1 MYGNPEPD
9 PIMTKKMLLSANQAV
24 AWAAYRS
31 GCRVAAAYPGTP
43 STEIMQHVAE
53 FKGAI
58 DCEWSVNEK
67 VALEIGVGASLAGV
81 RTLVAMKH
89 VGLNVAMDP
98 LMTFTY
104 IGAIGGLVL
113 VNADDP
119 SMHSS
124 QNEQDN
130 RSLAK
135 FAKCLLFEPADSQ
148 ETFDMVCAGFELSEK
163 YQVPVIV
170 RTTTRTAH
178 TSTIVDVGSGERGEA
193 AAIPYVKDAR
203 RNVAVPAHGRLMRV
217 AVEKRSAALRELSES
232 SPFNRA
238 EPGTGDLGFVAS
250 GVAWQYV
257 KEVFPAAPVFKVG
270 LSNPPPIEQIR
281 AFAAGVKRLVV
292 VEESDPVLAE
302 QIRAAGIEVVEPQTE
317 LRMMELNPTRLAVLR
332 AELLGTPAPAA
343 PKPEGDIP
351 VRPPVL
357 CSGCSHRGPFHI
369 LSKLKAVVCGDIG
382 CYTLGAAPPLAA
394 MDTCVCMGA
403 AIGAAI
409 GMRKAGLPN
418 RRIAAVMGDS
428 TFFHSGMTGLLD
440 VAYNKIPITV
450 MVFDNRITAM
460 TGHQENPGSG
470 HTLLGGEA
478 PAVSIAGIA
487 RAFGIARVHE
497 VEPYDLARI
506 EKVFTECLD
515 SGEPAVVVVQGPC
528 VLHVKWAGKY
538 INTVD
543 EVQCTA
549 CGACFRIGCPA
560 IVRGA
565 PKDADGKRYKS
576 RIDPQ
581 FCTGCNLCLQVCKFN
596 AISPV
601 K

>member
-1 MYGNPEPD
+1 
-9 PIMTKKMLLSANQAV
+9 MTQKLLSANQAI
-24 AWAAYRS
+24 AWAAYRA

-43 STEIMQHVAE
+43 STEIMEHVSE

-67 VALEIGVGASLAGV
+67 VAMEIGIGASLAGV
-81 RTLVAMKH
+81 RALVTMKH

-104 IGAIGGLVL
+104 IGATGGMVII
-113 VNADDP
+113 NADDP

-148 ETFDMVCAGFELSEK
+148 ETYDMVVAGFELSEK

-178 TSTIVDVGSGERGEA
+178 TSTLVDIGSGERDVA
-193 AAIPYVKDAR
+193 PAIPYVKDAR
-203 RNVAVPAHGRLMRV
+203 RNVAVPAHGRLMRF
-217 AVEKRSAALRELSES
+217 AVEKRSAALRELSGN

-250 GVAWQYV
+250 GVAYQYV

-270 LSNPPPIEQIR
+270 LSYPPPLENIR
-281 AFAAGVKRLVV
+281 AFAAGLKRLVV
-292 VEESDPVLAE
+292 IEESDPVLAD
-302 QIRAAGIEVVEPQTE
+302 QIRAAGIPVLEPQTE
-317 LRMMELNPTRLAVLR
+317 LHMMELNPSRLAALR
-332 AELLGTPAPAA
+332 AELLGTTAPVP
-343 PKPEGDIP
+343 PKPEADIP

-369 LSKLKAVVCGDIG
+369 LSKLKATVCGDIG
-382 CYTLGAAPPLAA
+382 CYTLGSAPPLAA
-394 MDTCVCMGA
+394 MDTCICMGA

-418 RRIAAVMGDS
+418 QRIASVMGDS

-470 HTLLGGEA
+470 HTLLGEISTEVRVA
-478 PAVSIAGIA
+478 DVA
-487 RAFGIARVHE
+487 RAFGIKRIHE
-497 VEPYDLARI
+497 VEPYDLPNL

-515 SGEPAVVVVQGPC
+515 CGEPAVVVVRGPC
-528 VLHVKWAGKY
+528 VLHEKWAGKF
-538 INTVD
+538 INEVD
-543 EVQCTA
+543 AVKCTA

-560 IVRGA
+560 IVRGEA
-565 PKDADGKRYKS
+565 KDPAGKRFKS

-581 FCTGCNLCLQVCKFN
+581 FCTGCNLCAQVCKFG
-596 AISPV
+596 AISPA

>member
-1 MYGNPEPD
+1 M
-9 PIMTKKMLLSANQAV
+9 KKLLSANQAI
-24 AWAAYRS
+24 AWAAYRA

-43 STEIMQHVAE
+43 STEILEHVAE

-58 DCEWSVNEK
+58 NCEWSVNEK
-67 VALEIGVGASLAGV
+67 VAMEIGVGASLAGV
-81 RTLVAMKH
+81 RALVAMKH

-104 IGAIGGLVL
+104 VGAIGGMVI

-119 SMHSS
+119 SLHSS

-130 RSLAK
+130 RSLTK

-148 ETFDMVCAGFELSEK
+148 EAYDMVTAGFELSEK
-163 YQVPVIV
+163 HQVPVIV

-178 TSTIVDVGSGERGEA
+178 TSGIVDVGSGERGEVPG
-193 AAIPYVKDAR
+193 IPYVKNAQ
-203 RNVAVPAHGRLMRV
+203 RNVAVPAHGRLMRF
-217 AVEKRSAALRELSES
+217 AVEKRSAALRELTETT
-232 SPFNRA
+232 PFNRA
-238 EPGTGDLGFVAS
+238 EPGAGELGFVAS
-250 GVAWQYV
+250 GVAYQYV
-257 KEVFPAAPVFKVG
+257 KEVFPEAPVFKVG
-270 LSNPPPIEQIR
+270 LSCPPPIEKIR

-302 QIRAAGIEVVEPQTE
+302 QIRAAGIPVVESKTE
-317 LRMMELNPTRLAVLR
+317 LRMMELNPMRLAALR
-332 AELLGTPAPAA
+332 AELLGVPAPEP
-343 PKPEGDIP
+343 PKPEAGIP

-369 LSKLKAVVCGDIG
+369 LSKLKATVCGDIG
-382 CYTLGAAPPLAA
+382 CYTLGSAPPLSA
-394 MDTCVCMGA
+394 MDTCICMGA

-418 RRIAAVMGDS
+418 QRIAAVMGDS
-428 TFFHSGMTGLLD
+428 TFFHSGMPGLLD
-440 VAYNKIPITV
+440 VAYNQIPITV

-470 HTLLGGEA
+470 HTLLGEISTQVRGA
-478 PAVSIAGIA
+478 DVG
-487 RAFGIARVHE
+487 RAFGIRRVHE
-497 VEPYDLARI
+497 VEPYDLANL

-515 SGEPAVVVVQGPC
+515 GGEPAVVVVRGPC
-528 VLHVKWAGKY
+528 VLHEKWAGKF
-538 INTVD
+538 INEVD
-543 EVQCTA
+543 AVKCTA

-560 IVRGA
+560 IVRGEA
-565 PKDADGKRYKS
+565 KDPEGKRFKS

-581 FCTGCNLCLQVCKFN
+581 FCTGCNLCAQVCKFG
-596 AISPV
+596 AISPA
-601 K
+601 KTGAPR

>member
-1 MYGNPEPD
+1 M
-9 PIMTKKMLLSANQAV
+9 KKLLSANQAI
-24 AWAAYRS
+24 AWAAYRA

-43 STEIMQHVAE
+43 STEILENVAK

-58 DCEWSVNEK
+58 NCEWSVNEK
-67 VALEIGVGASLAGV
+67 VAMEIGVGASLAGV
-81 RTLVAMKH
+81 RALVAMKH

-104 IGAIGGLVL
+104 VGAIGGMVI
-113 VNADDP
+113 VVADDP

-148 ETFDMVCAGFELSEK
+148 EAYDMVTAGFELSEK

-178 TSTIVDVGSGERGEA
+178 TSGIVDVGDGARGEA
-193 AAIPYVKDAR
+193 PGIPYAKNAQ
-203 RNVAVPAHGRLMRV
+203 RNVAVPAHARLMRY
-217 AVEKRSAALRELSES
+217 AVEKRSAALRELAEA

-238 EPGTGDLGFVAS
+238 EPGTGDLGIVAS
-250 GVAWQYV
+250 GVAYQYV
-257 KEVFPAAPVFKVG
+257 KEVFPEVPVFKVG
-270 LSNPPPIEQIR
+270 LSQPPPIEKIR

-302 QIRAAGIEVVEPQTE
+302 QILAAGIPVVEPKTE
-317 LRMMELNPTRLAVLR
+317 LRMMELNPMRLAALR
-332 AELLGTPAPAA
+332 AELLGAPAPET
-343 PKPEGDIP
+343 PKPEAGVP

-357 CSGCSHRGPFHI
+357 CSGCSHRGPFHV
-369 LSKLKAVVCGDIG
+369 LSKLKATVCGDIG
-382 CYTLGAAPPLAA
+382 CYTLGSAPPLAA
-394 MDTCVCMGA
+394 MDTCICMGA

-418 RRIAAVMGDS
+418 QRIAAVMGDS

-470 HTLLGGEA
+470 HTLLGE
-478 PAVSIAGIA
+478 VSTQVRVADVA
-487 RAFGIARVHE
+487 RAFGIRRVHE
-497 VEPYDLARI
+497 VEPYDLANL
-506 EKVFTECLD
+506 EKVFAECLD
-515 SGEPAVVVVQGPC
+515 SGEPAVVVVRGPC
-528 VLHVKWAGKY
+528 VLHEKWAGQF
-538 INTVD
+538 INEVD
-543 EVQCTA
+543 AEKCTA

-560 IVRGA
+560 IVRGEA
-565 PKDADGKRYKS
+565 KDPAGKRFKS

-581 FCTGCNLCLQVCKFN
+581 FCTGCNLCAQVCKFG
-596 AISPV
+596 AISPA
-601 K
+601 KK

>member
-1 MYGNPEPD
+1 M
-9 PIMTKKMLLSANQAV
+9 KKLLSANQAI
-24 AWAAYRS
+24 AWAAYRA

-43 STEIMQHVAE
+43 STEILEHVAE

-67 VALEIGVGASLAGV
+67 VAMEIGVGASLAGV
-81 RTLVAMKH
+81 RALVAMKH

-104 IGAIGGLVL
+104 VGAIGGMVI

-148 ETFDMVCAGFELSEK
+148 EAYDMVIAGFELSEK

-178 TSTIVDVGSGERGEA
+178 TSTIVDIGSGERGEVPG
-193 AAIPYVKDAR
+193 IPYVKNAQ
-203 RNVAVPAHGRLMRV
+203 RNVAVPAHGRLMRF
-217 AVEKRSAALRELSES
+217 AVEKRSAALRELTEA

-238 EPGTGDLGFVAS
+238 EPGTGELGFVAS
-250 GVAWQYV
+250 GVAYQYV
-257 KEVFPAAPVFKVG
+257 KEVFPEAPVFKVG
-270 LSNPPPIEQIR
+270 LSCLPPIEKIR
-281 AFAAGVKRLVV
+281 AFATGVKRLAV

-302 QIRAAGIEVVEPQTE
+302 QIRAAGIPVVEPQTE
-317 LRMMELNPTRLAVLR
+317 LRMMELNPSRLAALR
-332 AELLGTPAPAA
+332 AELLGTPAPEA
-343 PKPEGDIP
+343 PKPETGIP

-369 LSKLKAVVCGDIG
+369 LSKLKATVCGDIG
-382 CYTLGAAPPLAA
+382 CYTLGSAPPLAA
-394 MDTCVCMGA
+394 MDTCICMGA

-418 RRIAAVMGDS
+418 QRIAAVMGDS

-470 HTLLGGEA
+470 HTLLGEISTQVRVA
-478 PAVSIAGIA
+478 DVA
-487 RAFGIARVHE
+487 RAFGIQRVHE
-497 VEPYDLARI
+497 ADPYDLAAL
-506 EKVFTECLD
+506 EKIFVECLD
-515 SGEPAVVVVQGPC
+515 SGEPAVVVVRGPC
-528 VLHVKWAGKY
+528 VLHEKWAGKF
-538 INTVD
+538 INEVD
-543 EVQCTA
+543 AVKCTA

-560 IVRGA
+560 IVRGEA
-565 PKDADGKRYKS
+565 KDPDGKRFKS

-581 FCTGCNLCLQVCKFN
+581 FCTGCNLCAQVCKFG
-596 AISPV
+596 AISPA

>member
-1 MYGNPEPD
+1 M
-9 PIMTKKMLLSANQAV
+9 KKLLSANQAI
-24 AWAAYRS
+24 AWAAYRA

-43 STEIMQHVAE
+43 STEIMEHVAE

-58 DCEWSVNEK
+58 NCEWSVNEK
-67 VALEIGVGASLAGV
+67 VAMEIGVGASLAGV
-81 RTLVAMKH
+81 RALVAMKH

-104 IGAIGGLVL
+104 VGAIGGMVL
-113 VNADDP
+113 INADDP

-148 ETFDMVCAGFELSEK
+148 EAYDMVTAGFELSEK

-178 TSTIVDVGSGERGEA
+178 TSTLVDIGSGERGEA
-193 AAIPYVKDAR
+193 PAIPYVKNAQ
-203 RNVAVPAHGRLMRV
+203 RNVAVPAHGRLMRF
-217 AVEKRSAALRELSES
+217 AVEKRSAALRELTETT
-232 SPFNRA
+232 PFNRA
-238 EPGTGDLGFVAS
+238 EPGTGDLGIVAS
-250 GVAWQYV
+250 GVAYQYA
-257 KEVFPAAPVFKVG
+257 KEVFPEAPVFKVG
-270 LSNPPPIEQIR
+270 LSCPPPIGKIR

-302 QIRAAGIEVVEPQTE
+302 QIRAAGITVVEPKTE
-317 LRMMELNPTRLAVLR
+317 LRMMELNPARLAALR
-332 AELLGTPAPAA
+332 AELLGTPAPEA
-343 PKPEGDIP
+343 PKPEAGIP

-369 LSKLKAVVCGDIG
+369 LSKLKATVCGDIG
-382 CYTLGAAPPLAA
+382 CYTLGSAPPLSA
-394 MDTCVCMGA
+394 MDTCICMGA

-470 HTLLGGEA
+470 HTLLGEISTQVRVA
-478 PAVSIAGIA
+478 DVA
-487 RAFGIARVHE
+487 RAFGIRRVHE
-497 VEPYDLARI
+497 VAPYDLAQL
-506 EKVFTECLD
+506 EKVFAECLD
-515 SGEPAVVVVQGPC
+515 CGEPAVVVVRGPC
-528 VLHVKWAGKY
+528 VLHEKWAGKF
-538 INTVD
+538 INEVD
-543 EVQCTA
+543 AAKCTA

-560 IVRGA
+560 IVRGEA
-565 PKDADGKRYKS
+565 KDPAGKRFKS

-581 FCTGCNLCLQVCKFN
+581 FCTGCNLCAQVCKFG
-596 AISPV
+596 AISPA

>member
-1 MYGNPEPD
+1 
-9 PIMTKKMLLSANQAV
+9 MTKKLLSANQAI

-43 STEIMQHVAE
+43 STEIMEHVAE

-67 VALEIGVGASLAGV
+67 VAMEIGVGASLAGV
-81 RTLVAMKH
+81 RALVSMKH

-104 IGAIGGLVL
+104 VGAIGGLVII
-113 VNADDP
+113 NADDP

-148 ETFDMVCAGFELSEK
+148 ETFDMVCAGFKLSEK

-178 TSTIVDVGSGERGEA
+178 TSTLVDIGSGEPGDVPT
-193 AAIPYVKDAR
+193 IPYVKNAQ
-203 RNVAVPAHGRLMRV
+203 RNVAVPAHGRLMRF
-217 AVEKRSAALRELSES
+217 AVEKRSAALRALTEE

-238 EPGTGDLGFVAS
+238 ESGAGAVGFVAS
-250 GVAWQYV
+250 GVAYQYV
-257 KEVFPAAPVFKVG
+257 KEVFPEAPIFKVG
-270 LSNPPPIEQIR
+270 LSHPPPIENIR
-281 AFAAGVKRLVV
+281 AFAKGVPRLVV
-292 VEESDPVLAE
+292 VEESDPVLAD
-302 QIRAAGIEVVEPQTE
+302 QIRAAGIAVFEPETE
-317 LRMMELNPTRLAVLR
+317 LHMMELNPARLAALR
-332 AELLGTPAPAA
+332 AELLGAPAPVP
-343 PKPEGDIP
+343 PKPEGDLP

-369 LSKLKAVVCGDIG
+369 LSKLKATVCGDIG
-382 CYTLGAAPPLAA
+382 CYTLGSAPPLAA
-394 MDTCVCMGA
+394 MDTCICMGA

-418 RRIAAVMGDS
+418 MRIASVMGDS

-470 HTLLGGEA
+470 HTLLGEISSEVRVA
-478 PAVSIAGIA
+478 DVA
-487 RAFGIARVHE
+487 RAFGIQRVHE
-497 VEPYDLARI
+497 VEPYDLANL
-506 EKVFTECLD
+506 EKVFAECLD
-515 SGEPAVVVVQGPC
+515 CGEPAVVVVRGQC
-528 VLHVKWAGKY
+528 VLHEKLAGKRV
-538 INTVD
+538 NVVD
-543 EVQCTA
+543 VDKCTA
-549 CGACFRIGCPA
+549 CGACFRIGCPT

-565 PKDADGKRYKS
+565 PKDPEGKRHKS
-576 RIDPQ
+576 EIMAQ
-581 FCTGCNLCLQVCKFN
+581 FCTGCNLCAQVCKFG
-596 AISPV
+596 AISPA

>member
-1 MYGNPEPD
+1 M
-9 PIMTKKMLLSANQAV
+9 KKLLSANQAI
-24 AWAAYRS
+24 AWAAYRA

-43 STEIMQHVAE
+43 STEILEHVAE

-58 DCEWSVNEK
+58 NCEWSVNEK
-67 VALEIGVGASLAGV
+67 VAMEIGVGASLAGV
-81 RTLVAMKH
+81 RALVAMKH

-104 IGAIGGLVL
+104 VGAIGGLVL

-148 ETFDMVCAGFELSEK
+148 EAYDMVTAGFELSEK

-178 TSTIVDVGSGERGEA
+178 TSTLVDIGSGERGEA
-193 AAIPYVKDAR
+193 PGIPYAKNAQ
-203 RNVAVPAHGRLMRV
+203 RNVAVPAHGRLMRF
-217 AVEKRSAALRELSES
+217 AVEKRSAALRELTETT
-232 SPFNRA
+232 PFNRA
-238 EPGTGDLGFVAS
+238 EPGTGDLGIVAS
-250 GVAWQYV
+250 GVAYQYV
-257 KEVFPAAPVFKVG
+257 KEVFPEAPVFKVG
-270 LSNPPPIEQIR
+270 LSCPPPIEKIR
-281 AFAAGVKRLVV
+281 AFAAGVKRLAV

-302 QIRAAGIEVVEPQTE
+302 QIRAAGIPVVEPKTE
-317 LRMMELNPTRLAVLR
+317 LRMMELNPARLAALC
-332 AELLGTPAPAA
+332 AELLGTPSPEAPQ
-343 PKPEGDIP
+343 PEAGIP

-369 LSKLKAVVCGDIG
+369 LSKLKATVCGDIG
-382 CYTLGAAPPLAA
+382 CYTLGSAPPLSAL
-394 MDTCVCMGA
+394 DTCICMGA
-403 AIGAAI
+403 AIGAAV

-418 RRIAAVMGDS
+418 KRIAAVMGDS

-470 HTLLGGEA
+470 HTLLGEISTQVRVA
-478 PAVSIAGIA
+478 DVA
-487 RAFGIARVHE
+487 RAFGIRRVHE
-497 VEPYDLARI
+497 VEPYDLAAL
-506 EKVFTECLD
+506 EKTFAECLD
-515 SGEPAVVVVQGPC
+515 CGEPAVVVVRGPC
-528 VLHVKWAGKY
+528 VLHEKWAGKF
-538 INTVD
+538 INEVD
-543 EVQCTA
+543 AVKCTA

-560 IVRGA
+560 IVRGEA
-565 PKDADGKRYKS
+565 KDPAGKRFKS

-581 FCTGCNLCLQVCKFN
+581 FCTGCNLCAQVCKFG
-596 AISPV
+596 AISPA

>member
-1 MYGNPEPD
+1 M
-9 PIMTKKMLLSANQAV
+9 KKLLSANQAI
-24 AWAAYRS
+24 AWAAYRA

-43 STEIMQHVAE
+43 STEILEHVAE

-67 VALEIGVGASLAGV
+67 VAMEIGVGASLAGV
-81 RTLVAMKH
+81 RALVAMKH

-104 IGAIGGLVL
+104 LGAIGGMVI

-148 ETFDMVCAGFELSEK
+148 EAYDMVTAGFELSEK

-178 TSTIVDVGSGERGEA
+178 TSGIVDVGSGERGA
-193 AAIPYVKDAR
+193 VPGIPYVKNAQ
-203 RNVAVPAHGRLMRV
+203 RNVAMPAHGRLMRF
-217 AVEKRSAALRELSES
+217 AVEKRSAALRELTETT
-232 SPFNRA
+232 PFNRA
-238 EPGTGDLGFVAS
+238 EPGTGELGVVAS
-250 GVAWQYV
+250 GVAYQYV
-257 KEVFPAAPVFKVG
+257 KEVFPEAPVFKVG
-270 LSNPPPIEQIR
+270 LSCPPPIEKIR

-302 QIRAAGIEVVEPQTE
+302 QIRAAGIPVVKPKTE
-317 LRMMELNPTRLAVLR
+317 LRMMELNPMRLAALR
-332 AELLGTPAPAA
+332 AELLGAPAPET
-343 PKPEGDIP
+343 PKPEAGIP

-369 LSKLKAVVCGDIG
+369 LSKLKATVCGDIG
-382 CYTLGAAPPLAA
+382 CYTLGSAPPLSA
-394 MDTCVCMGA
+394 MDTCICMGA
-403 AIGAAI
+403 SIGAAI

-418 RRIAAVMGDS
+418 RRIAAVLGDS

-440 VAYNKIPITV
+440 VAYNRIPITV

-470 HTLLGGEA
+470 HTLLGEISTQVRVA
-478 PAVSIAGIA
+478 DVA
-487 RAFGIARVHE
+487 RAFGIRRVHE
-497 VEPYDLARI
+497 VEPYDLAHL
-506 EKVFTECLD
+506 EKVFAECLD
-515 SGEPAVVVVQGPC
+515 SGEPAVVVVRGPC
-528 VLHVKWAGKY
+528 VLHEKWAGQF
-538 INTVD
+538 INEVD
-543 EVQCTA
+543 AAKCIA

-560 IVRGA
+560 IVRGEA
-565 PKDADGKRYKS
+565 KDPEGKRFKS

-581 FCTGCNLCLQVCKFN
+581 FCTGCNLCAQVCKFG
-596 AISPV
+596 AISPA
-601 K
+601 KTGAPR

>member
-1 MYGNPEPD
+1 
-9 PIMTKKMLLSANQAV
+9 MTKKMLLSANQAV

-53 FKGAI
+53 FQGAI

-67 VALEIGVGASLAGV
+67 VAMEIGVGASLAGV

-104 IGAIGGLVL
+104 IGAIGGMVIA
-113 VNADDP
+113 NADDP

-135 FAKCLLFEPADSQ
+135 FAKGLLFEPADSQ

-170 RTTTRTAH
+170 RLTTRTSH

-193 AAIPYVKDAR
+193 AAIPYVKNAR

-217 AVEKRSAALRELSES
+217 AVEKRSAALRELSET

-238 EPGTGDLGFVAS
+238 EPGTGDIGFVAS

-257 KEVFPAAPVFKVG
+257 KEVFPEAPVFKVG
-270 LSNPPPIEQIR
+270 LSCPPPIEKIR

-292 VEESDPVLAE
+292 VEESDPVLAD
-302 QIRAAGIEVVEPQTE
+302 QIRAAGIDVVEHKTE
-317 LRMMELNPTRLAVLR
+317 LRMMELNPTRLAALR
-332 AELLGTPAPAA
+332 VELLGTPAPI
-343 PKPEGDIP
+343 PQKPEVDIP

-369 LSKLKAVVCGDIG
+369 LSKLKATVCGDIG

-394 MDTCVCMGA
+394 MDTCVCM
-403 AIGAAI
+403 GAAI

-440 VAYNKIPITV
+440 VAYNQIPITV

-470 HTLLGGEA
+470 HTLLGVES

-487 RAFGIARVHE
+487 RAFGIRRVHE
-497 VEPYDLARI
+497 IEAYDLANI
-506 EKVFTECLD
+506 EKVFTECLG

-528 VLHVKWAGKY
+528 VLHVKWAGQY

-565 PKDADGKRYKS
+565 PKDADGQRYKS

-581 FCTGCNLCLQVCKFN
+581 FCTGCNLCAQVCKFN

>member
-1 MYGNPEPD
+1 M
-9 PIMTKKMLLSANQAV
+9 KKLLSANQAI
-24 AWAAYRS
+24 AWAAYRA

-43 STEIMQHVAE
+43 STEIMEHIAE

-58 DCEWSVNEK
+58 NCEWSVNEK
-67 VALEIGVGASLAGV
+67 VAMEIGVGASLAGV
-81 RTLVAMKH
+81 RALVAMKH

-104 IGAIGGLVL
+104 IGATGGMVII
-113 VNADDP
+113 NADDP

-148 ETFDMVCAGFELSEK
+148 EAYDMVCAGFELSEK

-178 TSTIVDVGSGERGEA
+178 TSTVVDLGTGERGEVPP
-193 AAIPYVKDAR
+193 IPYVKNAQ
-203 RNVAVPAHGRLMRV
+203 RNVAVPAHGRLMRF
-217 AVEKRSAALRELSES
+217 AVEKRSAALRELSET

-238 EPGTGDLGFVAS
+238 EPGRSDLGFVAS
-250 GVAWQYV
+250 GVAYQYV
-257 KEVFPAAPVFKVG
+257 REVFPEAPVFKVG
-270 LSNPPPIEQIR
+270 LSNPPPIEKIR
-281 AFAAGVKRLVV
+281 GFAAGLKRLVV
-292 VEESDPVLAE
+292 IEESDPVLAD
-302 QIRAAGIEVVEPQTE
+302 QIRAAGIPVIEPKTE
-317 LRMMELNPTRLAVLR
+317 LRMMELNPARLAGLR
-332 AELLGTPAPAA
+332 AELLGTPAPVP
-343 PKPEGDIP
+343 PKPEGDLP

-369 LSKLKAVVCGDIG
+369 LSKLKATVCGDIG
-382 CYTLGAAPPLAA
+382 CYTLGSAPPLAA

-418 RRIAAVMGDS
+418 QRIASVMGDS

-440 VAYNKIPITV
+440 VIYNHIPITV

-470 HTLLGGEA
+470 HTLLGMEA
-478 PAVSIAGIA
+478 PAVRIAEVA
-487 RAFGIARVHE
+487 RAFGFKRVHE
-497 VEPYDLARI
+497 VDPYDLANL
-506 EKVFTECLD
+506 EKVFAECLD
-515 SGEPAVVVVQGPC
+515 CGEPAVVVVRGPC

-538 INTVD
+538 LNTVD
-543 EVQCTA
+543 EVKCTA

-565 PKDADGKRYKS
+565 AKDANGRLFKS
-576 RIDPQ
+576 KIDPQ
-581 FCTGCNLCLQVCKFN
+581 FCTGCNLCAQVCKFG
-596 AISPV
+596 AISPA